1 MATTTPNPAEIL
13 QGDLTHLIARDEDE
27 DEKCKITIA
36 RHPLLLTS
44 QLAGGVTLK
53 QATDRHHIN
62 IYHTDNPETNFLRTR
77 DTIVR
82 SHVELNRDGSVNL
95 GIHSGAV
102 EVDKYEEQLAYAMSS
117 YLPEAIIMKALRRQP
132 KPLTIHRPLDE
143 LTELIDFI
151 DFTTKYGV
159 SR

>member
-1 MATTTPNPAEIL
+1 MAAITPNLAETL
-13 QGDLTHLIARDEDE
+13 QIDLAHLIERDEDE
-27 DEKCKITIA
+27 DGKGRLTIS
-36 RHPLLLTS
+36 RHPLLLTTR
-44 QLAGGVTLK
+44 LAGGVVLK
-53 QATDRHHIN
+53 QAADRHHIN
-62 IYHTDNPETNFLRTR
+62 IFHTDNTEINFLRSR

-82 SHVELNRDGSVNL
+82 THVELKRDGGVNL

-102 EVDKYEEQLAYAMSS
+102 EVDKYDEQLAYAMSS

-132 KPLTIHRPLDE
+132 KPFAVHKPLDE
-143 LTELIDFI
+143 LTELVDFI

>member
-13 QGDLTHLIARDEDE
+13 QGDLAQLIERDQDE
-27 DEKCKITIA
+27 PGKITIA

-53 QATDRHHIN
+53 QATDRHHIS

-77 DTIVR
+77 DTVVR
-82 SHVELNRDGSVNL
+82 SHVELKRDGSVNV
-95 GIHSGAV
+95 GVHRGAV
-102 EVDKYEEQLAYAMSS
+102 ELHKHEEQLAYAMSS

-132 KPLTIHRPLDE
+132 KSFTIHRPLDE
-143 LTELIDFI
+143 LTELVDFI